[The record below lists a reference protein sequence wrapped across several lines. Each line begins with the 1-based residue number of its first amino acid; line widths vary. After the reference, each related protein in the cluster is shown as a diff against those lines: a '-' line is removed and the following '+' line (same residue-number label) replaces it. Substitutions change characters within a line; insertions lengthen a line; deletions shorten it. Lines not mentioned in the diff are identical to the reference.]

1 MSYLDSPRFHFR
13 GWFQADV
20 STINNDVTAFD
31 VKTSAQPDPG
41 WNPEGTGIFRF
52 VDCAVTGAFLN
63 GKQIIDPAAD
73 PVIGMTI
80 QNADQRAP
88 GKLVDLDPQQQMV
101 SMIFGM
107 QIRLVSASLRTLVR
121 GEYKPA
127 PFANLWARQIEG
139 PRTDQKLG
147 AMYQSVLEEVTWGED
162 GDSPLLRA
170 LRDAAQDRKL
180 SIEFNVFGY
189 GRDPKI
195 PRYTMG
201 HVVGTIGPYR
211 AGEPDH
217 FVLGRQMIAQGPLFG
232 TPAGR
237 IGTLQA
243 KMAAD
248 GLSLTADFGNSFQI
262 QTADSGLV
270 DIGPV
275 LLGVLNT
282 NPDSVLKTVD
292 ESGATI
298 IAEVPYLGANWFSQT
313 AGVQTFDLTRNP
325 AVAQLLRRFP
335 LVLLSPTKSPSTYDV
350 KLQET
355 INGVYVRADKFVFRI
370 NPGET
375 QTIDFHATQF
385 GALLSGSIALSNAG
399 PFLAQLGGMPP
410 NISIPPEGVNVPAI
424 AGKPLIITT
433 GADGYA
439 SFVLRANPNGLT
451 VNATVWPRGY
461 IAGQLYALGYQLAEQ
476 PPNYLSNPGNFVSI
490 LAYSQRYNSNN
501 ASPTWYGDIRPLFA
515 QYGKLYPIM
524 SKYVVDLSDY
534 RSVVSRIDA
543 LTLAFSLPEADPNHM
558 PVTRDLGKADRAI
571 ILQWLGM
578 KGADGLPPLGT
589 QPPEEPQAAP
599 VAETEV
605 KDDGLLPLQKAGKT
619 AVIMKFERAGRNPS
633 KEKDE

>member
-31 VKTSAQPDPG
+31 VSSSAEPDPG

-52 VDCAVTGAFLN
+52 VDCTVTGAFLD
-63 GKQIIDPAAD
+63 GKQISDPTID

-80 QNADQRAP
+80 QNADQHAP

-107 QIRLVSASLRTLVR
+107 QIRLVSASSKTLMR
-121 GEYKPA
+121 GEYKPTA
-127 PFANLWARQIEG
+127 FANLWARQVEG

-147 AMYQSVLEEVTWGED
+147 AMYQSVLEEVVWGED
-162 GDSPLLRA
+162 GHSPLLLA
-170 LRDAAQDRKL
+170 LREAARERKL

-201 HVVGTIGPYR
+201 HVVGTIGPHL

-217 FVLGRQMIAQGPLFG
+217 FVLGRHMIAQGPLFG

-243 KMAAD
+243 KIGAD
-248 GLSLTADFGNSFQI
+248 GLSLTVDFGNSFQI

-282 NPDSVLKTVD
+282 NPDNVLKTVD
-292 ESGATI
+292 ESGVTVI
-298 IAEVPYLGANWFSQT
+298 GEVPYLTANWFSQT
-313 AGVQTFDLTRNP
+313 AGVQTFDLNRNP
-325 AVAQLLRRFP
+325 AAAQRLGRFP
-335 LVLLSPTKSPSTYDV
+335 LVLLSPAQSHGAYDV

-355 INGVYVRADKFVFRI
+355 INGVYVRADSFVFRI

-375 QTIDFHATQF
+375 QTIEFCATQF
-385 GALLSGSIALSNAG
+385 GAPLSAALALTNAG
-399 PFLAQLGGMPP
+399 PFLAQLGGTPP
-410 NISIPPEGVNVPAI
+410 NISVPPDGVNVPTA
-424 AGKPLIITT
+424 AGEPVIVSS

-439 SFVLRANPNGLT
+439 SFALRANPNGPT
-451 VNATVWPRGY
+451 VNGVVWPRGY
-461 IAGQLYALGYQLAEQ
+461 IAGQLYALGYQLADQ
-476 PPNYLSNPGNFVSI
+476 PPNYVSNPGNFVSI
-490 LAYSQRYNSNN
+490 LAYSHHYNTNN
-501 ASPTWYGDIRPLFA
+501 ASPTWFGDIRPLFA

-534 RSVVSRIDA
+534 SSVVSRIEV
-543 LTLAFSLPEADPNHM
+543 LKLAFSLPEADPNHM
-558 PVTRDLGKADRAI
+558 PVTRDLGKADRAV
-571 ILQWLGM
+571 ILRWLGT

-589 QPPEEPQAAP
+589 EPVEMPPAAP
-599 VAETEV
+599 VADAEV

-619 AVIMKFERAGRNPS
+619 AVIMKFERAGGNAA
-633 KEKDE
+633 KDNDE

>member
-20 STINNDVTAFD
+20 STINNDVMAFD
-31 VKTSAQPDPG
+31 VNSSAQPDPG

-52 VDCAVTGAFLN
+52 VDCSVTGGFLN
-63 GKQIIDPAAD
+63 GQQIIDAAAD

-88 GKLVDLDPQQQMV
+88 AKLVDLDPQQQMV

-107 QIRLVSASLRTLVR
+107 QIRLVSASLRTLMR

-147 AMYQSVLEEVTWGED
+147 AMYQSVLEDVTWGEE
-162 GDSPLLRA
+162 GDSPMLRA
-170 LRDAAQDRKL
+170 LRAAAEERKL

-201 HVVGTIGPYR
+201 HVVGTIGPYH

-248 GLSLTADFGNSFQI
+248 GVSLTADFGNSFQI

-275 LLGVLNT
+275 LLAVLKT
-282 NPDSVLKTVD
+282 NPDNVLKTVD
-292 ESGATI
+292 ESGVMI
-298 IAEVPYLGANWFSQT
+298 IGEAPYLGADWYSRT
-313 AGVQTFDLTRNP
+313 AGVQTFDLNRNP
-325 AVAQLLRRFP
+325 GAAQLLRRFP
-335 LVLLSPTKSPSTYDV
+335 LVLLSPTRAASTYDV

-355 INGVYVRADKFVFRI
+355 INGVYVRADEFVFRI

-375 QTIDFHATQF
+375 QTIDFRATQF
-385 GALLSGSIALSNAG
+385 GAPFSGSIGLSNAG
-399 PFLAQLGGMPP
+399 PFLAQLGGTPP
-410 NISIPPEGVNVPAI
+410 NISIPPDGVNVPAVSG
-424 AGKPLIITT
+424 APVIITT
-433 GADGYA
+433 GGDGCA
-439 SFVLRANPNGLT
+439 SFALQANPNGPTL
-451 VNATVWPRGY
+451 NGAGRPRGY

-476 PPNYLSNPGNFVSI
+476 SPNYVSNPGNFVSI
-490 LAYSQRYNSNN
+490 LAYSQKYNPNN

-534 RSVVSRIDA
+534 RAVVSRIDL

-558 PVTRDLGKADRAI
+558 PVTRDLGKADRAV

-578 KGADGLPPLGT
+578 KGVDGLPPLGT
-589 QPPEEPQAAP
+589 QPPEAPPAAP
-599 VAETEV
+599 LAETEV
-605 KDDGLLPLQKAGKT
+605 KADGLLLLQKAGKT
-619 AVIMKFERAGRNPS
+619 AVILKFERAGGNAA
-633 KEKDE
+633 KEKHE